1 MVSHGVFNNT
11 AESVMSGIDEA
22 SLVSLYLPDLSCIP
36 EIICSPL
43 RKDEHPSFRV
53 YSPDGVK
60 IRYYDFGTREKG
72 GLIDLV
78 MNLFHLSFPEALD
91 KIQKDS
97 TNYNKHIRLTN
108 NSDRKLRIR
117 SDSISFQV
125 RSQMRQWET
134 WDFEYWDSYG
144 IPKKWLLAADIYP
157 ISYIFIVSETG
168 YIKTI
173 KADKYAYTFIE
184 RKDGN
189 VTEKI
194 YQPYNKEGLKWRSGH
209 DSSVWDLWT
218 RLPKSGKSIIITSS
232 RKDALCIWAQ
242 TGIPSVSLQSEGMR
256 IKPQVIQELKD
267 RFKNVYVLYDNDIQ
281 SEVNTGRIDGK
292 KISDEFGIIQLEIP
306 SIYGCKDTSDLYH
319 KYKGD
324 IVKNVITK
332 LIKDY
337 EQTSYSL

>member
-1 MVSHGVFNNT
+1 
-11 AESVMSGIDEA
+11 MSKVDEP
-22 SLVSLYLPDLSCIP
+22 SLVSYYLPELSCIP

-43 RKDEHPSFRV
+43 RKDEHPSFRI
-53 YSPDGVK
+53 YSPDGVR

-78 MNLFHLSFPEALD
+78 MNMFNLSFAKALE
-91 KIQKDS
+91 KIQQDS
-97 TNYNKHIRLTN
+97 SNYKHIKLTN
-108 NSDRKLRIR
+108 NSPKKLVIR
-117 SDSISFQV
+117 SDSLSFQV
-125 RSQMRQWET
+125 RSQMRGWEQ
-134 WDFEYWDSYG
+134 WDFDYWDSYG
-144 IPKKWLLAADIYP
+144 IPKKWLLASDIYP
-157 ISYIFIVSETG
+157 ISHIFIVSETG
-168 YIKTI
+168 YVRTI

-184 RKDGN
+184 RKDGII
-189 VTEKI
+189 TEKV

-218 RLPKSGKSIIITSS
+218 RLPASGESVIITSS

-267 RFKNVYVLYDNDIQ
+267 RFKKVFVLYDNDIQ
-281 SEVNTGRIDGK
+281 SPVNTGHLDGK
-292 KISDEFGIIQLEIP
+292 KISDEFDVIQLEIP

-324 IVKNVITK
+324 KVKQVITQ

-337 EQTSYSL
+337 EQTSNSLRIE